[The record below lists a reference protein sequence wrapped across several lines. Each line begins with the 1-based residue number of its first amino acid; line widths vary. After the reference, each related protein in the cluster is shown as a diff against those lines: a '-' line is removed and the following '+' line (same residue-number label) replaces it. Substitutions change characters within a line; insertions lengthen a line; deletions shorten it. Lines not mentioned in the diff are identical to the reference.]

1 MSEIAAFVSSSGST
15 LVPLT
20 LLILGLIGL
29 IYGADKLIDDTAE
42 MAERLGTSEFII
54 GLTIIA
60 LGTSLPEVFVGIQS
74 VMYGAENIAI
84 GTVIGSNIA
93 NIGLIF
99 GTACIGRGIYK
110 RSIDKKH
117 SNKDLVLKANLVS
130 KKQYIPL
137 LLSVFVLGIFLRDY
151 IIEPWEGF
159 IIFAII
165 FIFLATIFK
174 DKAIGVELPEEDNE
188 NDDRSK
194 LGILLSLLFAIALLF
209 IGSEA
214 TLMGATGLALNLG
227 ISEAIVGLLIV
238 AIGTSLPELAATIS
252 AIIKNRLK
260 IIVGNVIGSNVLNIV
275 LVVPIVAIFGQGKDL
290 IKLDPVLY
298 NQDFFVMAAMTFL
311 FASFLW
317 LYSIRDSFSKLF
329 KTMINSSAYSF
340 IFLYFLYIIFRV
352 AI

>member
-1 MSEIAAFVSSSGST
+1 MSEYAAFVSSSGSI
-15 LVPLT
+15 LIPLT

-110 RSIDKKH
+110 RSVLVKK
-117 SNKDLVLKANLVS
+117 LPTQKANLVS

-137 LLSVFVLGIFLRDY
+137 LLSVFAVGIFLRDY

-188 NDDRSK
+188 NDDRGK
-194 LGILLSLLFAIALLF
+194 LGILMSLLFAIAILF
-209 IGSEA
+209 LGSEA

-298 NQDFFVMAAMTFL
+298 NQDFFVMAAMTLL

-317 LYSIRDSFSKLF
+317 LHSLRDNFRKPL

-352 AI
+352 TI

>member
-1 MSEIAAFVSSSGST
+1 MSEIAAFVSSSGSI

-110 RSIDKKH
+110 RSVLVKK
-117 SNKDLVLKANLVS
+117 LPTQKANLVS

-188 NDDRSK
+188 NDDRGK
-194 LGILLSLLFAIALLF
+194 LGILMSLLFAIAILF
-209 IGSEA
+209 LGSEA

-227 ISEAIVGLLIV
+227 ISEAIVGLSLV

-252 AIIKNRLK
+252 AIVKNRLK

-298 NQDFFVMAAMTFL
+298 NQDFFVMAAMTLL

-317 LYSIRDSFSKLF
+317 LHSLRDNFSKPF
-329 KTMINSSAYSF
+329 KTMINSSSYSF
-340 IFLYFLYIIFRV
+340 ILLYFLYIIFRV
-352 AI
+352 TIKI

>member
-1 MSEIAAFVSSSGST
+1 MSEIAAFVSSSGSI

-110 RSIDKKH
+110 RSVLVKK
-117 SNKDLVLKANLVS
+117 LPTQKANLVS

-194 LGILLSLLFAIALLF
+194 LGILMSLLFAIALLF

-252 AIIKNRLK
+252 AIVKNRLK

-298 NQDFFVMAAMTFL
+298 NQDFFVMAAMTLL

-317 LYSIRDSFSKLF
+317 LHSLRDNFRKPL

-352 AI
+352 TI

>member
-1 MSEIAAFVSSSGST
+1 MSEYAAFVSSSGSI
-15 LVPLT
+15 LIPLT

-29 IYGADKLIDDTAE
+29 VKGADKLIDDTAE

-110 RSIDKKH
+110 RSVLVKK
-117 SNKDLVLKANLVS
+117 LPTQKANLVS

-151 IIEPWEGF
+151 LIEPWEGF

-188 NDDRSK
+188 NDDRGK
-194 LGILLSLLFAIALLF
+194 LGILMSLLFAIAILF
-209 IGSEA
+209 LGSEA

-227 ISEAIVGLLIV
+227 ISEAIVGLSLV

-252 AIIKNRLK
+252 AIVKNRLK

-290 IKLDPVLY
+290 IKLDPVLF
-298 NQDFFVMAAMTFL
+298 NQDFFVMAAMTLL

-317 LYSIRDSFSKLF
+317 LHSLRDNFRKPL

-352 AI
+352 TI

>member
-1 MSEIAAFVSSSGST
+1 MSEIAAFVSSSGSI

-110 RSIDKKH
+110 RSVLVKK
-117 SNKDLVLKANLVS
+117 LPTQKANLVS

-290 IKLDPVLY
+290 IKLDPVLF
-298 NQDFFVMAAMTFL
+298 NQDFFVMAAMTLL

-317 LYSIRDSFSKLF
+317 LHSLRDNFRKPF

-352 AI
+352 TI

>member
-1 MSEIAAFVSSSGST
+1 MSEIAAFVSSSGSI

-110 RSIDKKH
+110 RSVLVKK
-117 SNKDLVLKANLVS
+117 LPTQKANLVS

-194 LGILLSLLFAIALLF
+194 LGILMSLLFAIALLF
-209 IGSEA
+209 LGSEA

-252 AIIKNRLK
+252 AILKNRLK

-298 NQDFFVMAAMTFL
+298 NQDFFVMAAMTLL

-317 LYSIRDSFSKLF
+317 LHSLRDNFRKPF
-329 KTMINSSAYSF
+329 KTIINSSAYSF

-352 AI
+352 TI

>member
-1 MSEIAAFVSSSGST
+1 MSEYAAFISSSGSI
-15 LVPLT
+15 LIPLT
-20 LLILGLIGL
+20 LLILGLIVL

-110 RSIDKKH
+110 RSVLVKK
-117 SNKDLVLKANLVS
+117 LPTQKANLVS

-151 IIEPWEGF
+151 LIEPWEGF

-188 NDDRSK
+188 NDDRGK
-194 LGILLSLLFAIALLF
+194 LGILMSLLFAIALLF
-209 IGSEA
+209 LGSEA

-227 ISEAIVGLLIV
+227 ISEAIVGLSLV

-252 AIIKNRLK
+252 AILKNRLK

-298 NQDFFVMAAMTFL
+298 NQDFFVMAAMTLL

-317 LYSIRDSFSKLF
+317 LHSLRDNFRKPF

-352 AI
+352 TMKI

>member
-1 MSEIAAFVSSSGST
+1 MSEIAAFVSSSGSI

-110 RSIDKKH
+110 RSVLVKK
-117 SNKDLVLKANLVS
+117 LPTQKANLVS

-194 LGILLSLLFAIALLF
+194 LGILMSLLFAIALLF
-209 IGSEA
+209 LGSEA

-252 AIIKNRLK
+252 AILKNRLK

-298 NQDFFVMAAMTFL
+298 NQDFFVMAAMTLL

-317 LYSIRDSFSKLF
+317 LHSLRDNFRKPF

-352 AI
+352 TI

>member
-1 MSEIAAFVSSSGST
+1 MSEIAAFVSSSGSI

-110 RSIDKKH
+110 RSVLVKK
-117 SNKDLVLKANLVS
+117 LPTQKANLVS

-194 LGILLSLLFAIALLF
+194 LGILMSLLFAIALLF
-209 IGSEA
+209 IGCEA

-298 NQDFFVMAAMTFL
+298 NQDFFVMAAMTLL

-317 LYSIRDSFSKLF
+317 LHSLRDNFRKPL

-352 AI
+352 TI

>member
-1 MSEIAAFVSSSGST
+1 MSEIAAFVSSSGSI

-99 GTACIGRGIYK
+99 GTACIGRGIYR
-110 RSIDKKH
+110 RSVLVKK
-117 SNKDLVLKANLVS
+117 LPTQKANLVS

-252 AIIKNRLK
+252 AILKNRLK

-298 NQDFFVMAAMTFL
+298 NQDFFVMAAMTLL

-317 LYSIRDSFSKLF
+317 LHSLRDNFRKPF

-352 AI
+352 TI

>member
-1 MSEIAAFVSSSGST
+1 MSEIAAFVSSSGSI

-110 RSIDKKH
+110 RSILVKK
-117 SNKDLVLKANLVS
+117 LPTQKANLVS

-194 LGILLSLLFAIALLF
+194 LGILMSLLFAIALLF

-290 IKLDPVLY
+290 IKLDPVLF
-298 NQDFFVMAAMTFL
+298 NQDFFVMAAMTLL

-317 LYSIRDSFSKLF
+317 LHSLRDNFRKPF

-352 AI
+352 TI

>member
-1 MSEIAAFVSSSGST
+1 MSEYAAFVSSSGSI
-15 LVPLT
+15 LIPLT

-29 IYGADKLIDDTAE
+29 VKGADKLIDDTAE

-110 RSIDKKH
+110 RSVLVKK
-117 SNKDLVLKANLVS
+117 LPTQKANLVS

-151 IIEPWEGF
+151 LIEPWEGF

-188 NDDRSK
+188 NDDRGK
-194 LGILLSLLFAIALLF
+194 LGILMSLLFAIALLF
-209 IGSEA
+209 LGSEA

-227 ISEAIVGLLIV
+227 ISEAIVGLSLV

-252 AIIKNRLK
+252 AIVKNRLK

-290 IKLDPVLY
+290 IKLDPALY
-298 NQDFFVMAAMTFL
+298 NQDFFVMAAMTLL

-317 LYSIRDSFSKLF
+317 LHSLRDNFRKPF

-352 AI
+352 TMKI

>member
-1 MSEIAAFVSSSGST
+1 MSEIAAFVSSSGSI

-99 GTACIGRGIYK
+99 GTACIGRGIYR
-110 RSIDKKH
+110 RSVLVKK
-117 SNKDLVLKANLVS
+117 LPTQKANLVS

-194 LGILLSLLFAIALLF
+194 LGILMSLLFAIALLF
-209 IGSEA
+209 LGSEA

-298 NQDFFVMAAMTFL
+298 NQDFFVMAAMTLL

-317 LYSIRDSFSKLF
+317 LHSLRDNFRKPF

-352 AI
+352 TI

>member
-1 MSEIAAFVSSSGST
+1 MSEIAAFVSSSGSI

-74 VMYGAENIAI
+74 VMYEAENIAI

-110 RSIDKKH
+110 RSVLVKK
-117 SNKDLVLKANLVS
+117 LPTQKANLVS

-174 DKAIGVELPEEDNE
+174 DKAIGVELPEEDNK

-194 LGILLSLLFAIALLF
+194 LGILMSLLFAIALLF

-298 NQDFFVMAAMTFL
+298 NQDFFVMAAMTLL

-317 LYSIRDSFSKLF
+317 LHSLRDNFRKPL

-352 AI
+352 TI

>member
-1 MSEIAAFVSSSGST
+1 MSEIAAFVSSSGSI

-110 RSIDKKH
+110 RSVLVKK
-117 SNKDLVLKANLVS
+117 LPTQKANLVS

-194 LGILLSLLFAIALLF
+194 LGILMSLLFAIALLF

-298 NQDFFVMAAMTFL
+298 NQDFFVMAAMTLL

-317 LYSIRDSFSKLF
+317 LHSLRDNFRKPL

-352 AI
+352 TI

>member
-1 MSEIAAFVSSSGST
+1 MSEIAAFVSSSGSI

-99 GTACIGRGIYK
+99 GTACIGRGIYR
-110 RSIDKKH
+110 RSVLVKK
-117 SNKDLVLKANLVS
+117 LPTQKANLVS

-194 LGILLSLLFAIALLF
+194 LGILMSLLFAIALLF
-209 IGSEA
+209 LGSEA

-252 AIIKNRLK
+252 AILKNRLK

-298 NQDFFVMAAMTFL
+298 NQDFFVMAAMTLL

-317 LYSIRDSFSKLF
+317 LHSLRDNFRKPF

-352 AI
+352 TI

>member
-1 MSEIAAFVSSSGST
+1 M
-15 LVPLT
+15 
-20 LLILGLIGL
+20 
-29 IYGADKLIDDTAE
+29 
-42 MAERLGTSEFII
+42 
-54 GLTIIA
+54 
-60 LGTSLPEVFVGIQS
+60 
-74 VMYGAENIAI
+74 
-84 GTVIGSNIA
+84 
-93 NIGLIF
+93 
-99 GTACIGRGIYK
+99 
-110 RSIDKKH
+110 
-117 SNKDLVLKANLVS
+117 
-130 KKQYIPL
+130 
-137 LLSVFVLGIFLRDY
+137 
-151 IIEPWEGF
+151 
-159 IIFAII
+159 
-165 FIFLATIFK
+165 
-174 DKAIGVELPEEDNE
+174 
-188 NDDRSK
+188 
-194 LGILLSLLFAIALLF
+194 SLLFAIALLF

-298 NQDFFVMAAMTFL
+298 NQDFFVMAAMTLL

-317 LYSIRDSFSKLF
+317 LHSLRDNFRKPL

-352 AI
+352 TI

>member
-1 MSEIAAFVSSSGST
+1 MSEIAAFVSSSGSI

-110 RSIDKKH
+110 RSVLVKK
-117 SNKDLVLKANLVS
+117 LPTQKANLVS

-194 LGILLSLLFAIALLF
+194 LGILMSLLFAIALLF

-298 NQDFFVMAAMTFL
+298 NQDFFVMAAMTLL

-317 LYSIRDSFSKLF
+317 LHSLRDNFRKPF

-352 AI
+352 TI